1 LDVLWVVTAIIAG
14 AVLAFP
20 PKFYS
25 IWLTRRKPEVEV
37 KPVPYAGPNSM
48 LTTFAILKEHA
59 KRGDVWAQ
67 RMHTSLV
74 LSTLT
79 PFVAILC
86 IVFLV
91 RG

>member
-1 LDVLWVVTAIIAG
+1 MLWVVTAIIAG

-25 IWLTRRKPEVEV
+25 IWLARRKPEIVVE
-37 KPVPYAGPNSM
+37 PVPYAGPNSM

-74 LSTLT
+74 LATLM
-79 PFVAILC
+79 PFVVVLC
-86 IVFLV
+86 ILFFV
-91 RG
+91 RR

>member
-1 LDVLWVVTAIIAG
+1 MHWVLTAIIAG

-25 IWLTRRKPEVEV
+25 IWLTRQKPEVVV

-59 KRGDVWAQ
+59 KQGDVWAS

-74 LSTLT
+74 LAALM
-79 PFVAILC
+79 PLVVILC